1 MKKYSEQIQRFG
13 RSLLLPIGVMAPVG
27 LLLGLSAAFTQSYMI
42 DLLPFLGNPTVKLIF
57 TSIRQISDLIFGN
70 IPIMFAMGVAY
81 GMAKR
86 DKGIAVFSSV
96 MAYLILLIN
105 DENLAVSFRTADYRR
120 QYRRR
125 GSGDGLRYADVKRQR
140 FRRHH
145 RRSGRRLGFRQVL

>member
-70 IPIMFAMGVAY
+70 IPIMFAMASPT
-81 GMAKR
+81 AWR
-86 DKGIAVFSSV
+86 NAIRESRSS
-96 MAYLILLIN
+96 
-105 DENLAVSFRTADYRR
+105 
-120 QYRRR
+120 
-125 GSGDGLRYADVKRQR
+125 
-140 FRRHH
+140 
-145 RRSGRRLGFRQVL
+145 RLSWRI

>member
-1 MKKYSEQIQRFG
+1 MKSIVSRFQRFG

-86 DKGIAVFSSV
+86 DKGNRG
-96 MAYLILLIN
+96 LLVCHGVSDSFDY
-105 DENLAVSFRTADYRR
+105 DENLAVGFRAADHRR
-120 QYRRR
+120 QYRCRR
-125 GSGDGLRYADVKRQR
+125 SGDGLRHADVKRQR
-140 FRRHH
+140 FRRNHC
-145 RRSGRRLGFRQVL
+145 RSGRCLGFR